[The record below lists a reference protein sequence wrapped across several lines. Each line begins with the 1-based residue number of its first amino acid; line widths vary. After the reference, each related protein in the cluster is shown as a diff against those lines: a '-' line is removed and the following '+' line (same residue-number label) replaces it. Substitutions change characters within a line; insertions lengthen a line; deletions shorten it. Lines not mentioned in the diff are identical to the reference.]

1 MSTWAV
7 STAERR
13 RPDIRRIL
21 VIGLL
26 LAFTLLAGCESGQ
39 PSTPVT
45 KQGAT
50 TATTQATTSTTSHPP
65 TTTTTAPSTT

>member
-13 RPDIRRIL
+13 RPKIRRIL

-26 LAFTLLAGCESGQ
+26 LGFTLLAGCESG
-39 PSTPVT
+39 PASTPVT
-45 KQGAT
+45 TQGAT

-65 TTTTTAPSTT
+65 TTTTTAPPTS